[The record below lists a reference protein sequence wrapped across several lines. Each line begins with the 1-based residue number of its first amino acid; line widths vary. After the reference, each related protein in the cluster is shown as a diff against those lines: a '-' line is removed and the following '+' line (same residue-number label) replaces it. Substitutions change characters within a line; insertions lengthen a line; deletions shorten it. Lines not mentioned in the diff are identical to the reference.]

1 MVGGWFRVIFSVAKF
16 IWVEVGVDG
25 YSSSKRF
32 GIETESWVEVFI
44 KVYVTCYD
52 KVLRLIRKVN
62 YPAYGIVR
70 ESKEDVARDAMKLLF
85 VGNKFVTESWF
96 WAPPSFAFLRRMLE
110 VLWTSRHLALHIT
123 FIS

>member
-52 KVLRLIRKVN
+52 KVLRLIRKACSGPGMRALMCVN
-62 YPAYGIVR
+62 TRSLQP
-70 ESKEDVARDAMKLLF
+70 
-85 VGNKFVTESWF
+85 
-96 WAPPSFAFLRRMLE
+96 
-110 VLWTSRHLALHIT
+110 
-123 FIS
+123 